1 YRTVLKGV
9 EYQAPRIP
17 VISTLT
23 GRRAVGDDLRHPD
36 YWVRQVR
43 EAVRYGDAV
52 TAMEEQGTRTFL
64 EIGPGAVLA
73 ALAAQAVREPDTTLA
88 VAAVRA
94 GQPEPESVVRAL
106 GTLHGRG
113 VAVDWEAFFAGSG
126 ARRVPLPT
134 YPFQRRRHWL
144 DQLPPADGGPGRTP
158 APAPDTRPEPETA
171 PAARTVTLAE
181 RLADLAGTQRRPYVL
196 QTVTALV
203 AAVLKHPDPAA
214 IGPDKPFQDLGFDSL
229 TGVELRNRLAAAT
242 GLTLPATVVFDHPN
256 PAALTAYLLDTAAP
270 APAAGVRSHLDALA
284 TSVGALP
291 DDAETRAEAVTG
303 LRQLLAGLTGDAEA
317 PAAPASG
324 AAADLIASAST
335 DEIFDFI
342 DTQLGRAAD

>member
-1 YRTVLKGV
+1 
-9 EYQAPRIP
+9 
-17 VISTLT
+17 
-23 GRRAVGDDLRHPD
+23 

-43 EAVRYGDAV
+43 EAVRWADAV

-73 ALAAQAVREPDTTLA
+73 ALAAQAVREPDATLA

-94 GQPEPESVVRAL
+94 GQPETESVVRAL

-144 DQLPPADGGPGRTP
+144 DRLPPAEGGPGRTP
-158 APAPDTRPEPETA
+158 AAAPNTRPEPETTT
-171 PAARTVTLAE
+171 ARTVPLAE
-181 RLADLAGTQRRPYVL
+181 RLADLAGAQRRPYVL
-196 QTVTALV
+196 QIVTALV
-203 AAVLKHPDPAA
+203 ADVLKHPDPAA
-214 IGPDKPFQDLGFDSL
+214 IGPEKPFQELGFDSL
-229 TGVELRNRLAAAT
+229 TGVELRNRLMAAT

-256 PAALTAYLLDTAAP
+256 PAALTAFLLDAAAP
-270 APAAGVRSHLDALA
+270 APADPAAGVRTHLDALA
-284 TSVGALP
+284 ASLGALP

-303 LRQLLAGLTGDAEA
+303 LRQLLAGLTGDAG
-317 PAAPASG
+317 AADAG
-324 AAADLIASAST
+324 AAAAADLIASAST